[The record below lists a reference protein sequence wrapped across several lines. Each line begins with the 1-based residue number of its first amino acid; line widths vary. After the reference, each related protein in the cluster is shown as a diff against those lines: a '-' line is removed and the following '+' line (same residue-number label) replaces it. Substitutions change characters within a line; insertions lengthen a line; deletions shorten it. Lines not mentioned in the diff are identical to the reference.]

1 MISKL
6 EQPPSTSKDPIILRV
21 EDLSV
26 RYRTARA
33 QILVL
38 RDIELSLRAG
48 ETYGIVG
55 ESGSGKS
62 TLGMVLMGY
71 LPPQGE
77 IISGSVLFQ
86 NKNLLDMPEVDQRKI
101 WGTDITL
108 VPQDPLTALNPSMR
122 VGAQIEEILRHH
134 FQLTRGEADVRIDD
148 LLERVQVADRDR
160 IKSSYPHQLSGG
172 MQQRVMI
179 AMAISTRPKLIVL
192 DEPTTNLDTT
202 TQAVVLELIQKLI
215 QEEGAS
221 ALYISHNLG
230 VVAQISDRVAILY
243 AGEVLEDG
251 PTSKIFS
258 NPSHPYTRA
267 LLDSVPRI
275 GEHKH
280 EITLQPMVG
289 RFPSLEKEPRGCV
302 FKPRCRFTVEVCA
315 EPVPMSESSDG
326 HIVRCHRIDE
336 IISGELVLERD
347 FPASSSSPSTKR
359 EGSGLRV
366 ENLSVKYDLPRS
378 FWEVVRGE
386 DPGYI
391 QGLNRVSLALGSNHT
406 LGLVGESGSGKSTF
420 LNAIIG
426 FVDRTEGHVF
436 FDGDDVPGNVSSLS
450 KKQRRQIR
458 IVFQNPHE
466 SLNPHLTIGET
477 LRRPFKTLLGLSQVE
492 AEEASESLLEL
503 VHLPKEFIHRYP
515 DQLSGGEKQR
525 VAIARAYATQ
535 PDLFLADEAVSS
547 LDVSVQASIL
557 ALLSDLQVDEGSS
570 MVFVSHDLAV
580 VGYIADTIAVIYLGG
595 IVEISPSDV
604 LFEPPYH
611 PYTEALLSAVPSI
624 DPTAKPVQV
633 RLEGEPAGGME
644 IPSGCAFHPRC
655 PRYIGQICELEVP
668 PERSLDSGKRYR
680 CHIPPDELKAVQRG
694 LFRTAQQKES

>member
-1 MISKL
+1 
-6 EQPPSTSKDPIILRV
+6 
-21 EDLSV
+21 
-26 RYRTARA
+26 
-33 QILVL
+33 
-38 RDIELSLRAG
+38 
-48 ETYGIVG
+48 
-55 ESGSGKS
+55 
-62 TLGMVLMGY
+62 
-71 LPPQGE
+71 
-77 IISGSVLFQ
+77 
-86 NKNLLDMPEVDQRKI
+86 
-101 WGTDITL
+101 
-108 VPQDPLTALNPSMR
+108 
-122 VGAQIEEILRHH
+122 
-134 FQLTRGEADVRIDD
+134 
-148 LLERVQVADRDR
+148 
-160 IKSSYPHQLSGG
+160 
-172 MQQRVMI
+172 
-179 AMAISTRPKLIVL
+179 
-192 DEPTTNLDTT
+192 
-202 TQAVVLELIQKLI
+202 
-215 QEEGAS
+215 
-221 ALYISHNLG
+221 
-230 VVAQISDRVAILY
+230 
-243 AGEVLEDG
+243 
-251 PTSKIFS
+251 
-258 NPSHPYTRA
+258 
-267 LLDSVPRI
+267 
-275 GEHKH
+275 
-280 EITLQPMVG
+280 
-289 RFPSLEKEPRGCV
+289 
-302 FKPRCRFTVEVCA
+302 
-315 EPVPMSESSDG
+315 
-326 HIVRCHRIDE
+326 
-336 IISGELVLERD
+336 
-347 FPASSSSPSTKR
+347 
-359 EGSGLRV
+359 
-366 ENLSVKYDLPRS
+366 
-378 FWEVVRGE
+378 
-386 DPGYI
+386 
-391 QGLNRVSLALGSNHT
+391 
-406 LGLVGESGSGKSTF
+406 
-420 LNAIIG
+420 
-426 FVDRTEGHVF
+426 VF

-477 LRRPFKTLLGLSQVE
+477 LRRPFMTLLGLSQVE

-557 ALLSDLQVDEGSS
+557 KLLSDLQVDEGSS

-633 RLEGEPAGGME
+633 RLEGEPVGGME